1 MNFLITPVI
10 HPLIQILITLLLCS
24 GILKIGKIFNNKF
37 FKNYD
42 YLFLNLSISAI
53 LISQILFISFI
64 FGIFEYVVIILSYL
78 LIILGILNFDLIK
91 DTNVL
96 IKSLLNN
103 KNSFFKY
110 IVIISFL
117 SFIIISLGPPSMSDA
132 LDYHYGVPLYLLNH
146 SFLPNQDI
154 WLHGSLFGYGELMS
168 AIGLYL
174 KTDNFFTFF
183 QILSLILFF
192 EFLVKKEKDQNRL
205 LFVLF
210 FIISAP
216 VILFLIS

>member
-78 LIILGILNFDLIK
+78 LIILGMLNFDLFK
-91 DTNVL
+91 DTNVI

-103 KNSFFKY
+103 KNSFFAL
-110 IVIISFL
+110 VIISFK
-117 SFIIISLGPPSMSDA
+117 FP
-132 LDYHYGVPLYLLNH
+132 Y
-146 SFLPNQDI
+146 
-154 WLHGSLFGYGELMS
+154 
-168 AIGLYL
+168 
-174 KTDNFFTFF
+174 NFFRPT
-183 QILSLILFF
+183 IY
-192 EFLVKKEKDQNRL
+192 V
-205 LFVLF
+205 
-210 FIISAP
+210 
-216 VILFLIS
+216 